1 MCFHVRQRLTLACH
15 LFYLERFDQIT
26 YKVMADHSNGD
37 NRDVDKFFDSS
48 LESVDAA
55 EELVIEIA
63 KSIGFD
69 EDGVHELGMAIREAM
84 VNAVVHGNC
93 YSLQRKVHFRVGS
106 VADRIT
112 VSITDQGDGFEP
124 RAVADPLEQGNLLKQ
139 SGRGILLIQ
148 AFVDEVNIRRVQP
161 HGTEVVMTKFLS
173 RP

>member
-1 MCFHVRQRLTLACH
+1 
-15 LFYLERFDQIT
+15 
-26 YKVMADHSNGD
+26 MADQSNGD
-37 NRDVDKFFDSS
+37 NRNVDKFFDSS

-84 VNAVVHGNC
+84 VNAVVHGNR
-93 YSLQRKVHFRVGS
+93 YSFERKVHFQVGAG
-106 VADRIT
+106 ADRVT
-112 VSITDQGDGFEP
+112 VTITDQGEGFEP
-124 RAVADPLEQGNLLKQ
+124 QAVANPLEQNNLLKQ

-161 HGTEVVMTKFLS
+161 QGTEVAMTKFLS